1 MIKFTKTFDN
11 VGVLDINYKIGGFF
25 DKCFIEFELGEYK
38 EFHLKKRREFMVS
51 IENEVR
57 KEKMQKVEI
66 AVYET
71 DCEDAKKF
79 EAFIINEQKSIKT
92 KSESKKSELDA
103 VEKLCDK
110 ALGNKVFKYR
120 KTKNGMIYNTW
131 EAILVEPVVCKN
143 IELYEVKPKKSRATE
158 LRERRKKQTLVQF
171 IATPKA
177 EENLKK
183 MCESTGL
190 NKTQVINKLLE
201 EQEQLKLL

>member
-1 MIKFTKTFDN
+1 
-11 VGVLDINYKIGGFF
+11 
-25 DKCFIEFELGEYK
+25 
-38 EFHLKKRREFMVS
+38 MVS

-57 KEKMQKVEI
+57 QEKMQKVKI
-66 AVYET
+66 AVYEI
-71 DCEDAKKF
+71 DYKDAKKF

-92 KSESKKSELDA
+92 KSESTKSELDA
-103 VEKLCDK
+103 VAKLCDK

-120 KTKNGMIYNTW
+120 KIESGTIHNTW

-143 IELYEVKPKKSRATE
+143 IELYEIKPKKSRATE

-183 MCESTGL
+183 LCENTGL